1 MRSIF
6 SMIGVGL
13 YFLLSLTTVTGETS
27 WEDALCGLAASR
39 FTASEETLEGAGPGF
54 AVGELAVPE
63 PRLESP

>member
-1 MRSIF
+1 
-6 SMIGVGL
+6 MIGVDL

-54 AVGELAVPE
+54 AVGELTVPE